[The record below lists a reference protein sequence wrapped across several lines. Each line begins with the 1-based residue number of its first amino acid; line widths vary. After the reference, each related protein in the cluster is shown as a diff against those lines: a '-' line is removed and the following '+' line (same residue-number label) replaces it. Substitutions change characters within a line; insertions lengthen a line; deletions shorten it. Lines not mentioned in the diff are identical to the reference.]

1 MRGSTLQR
9 RLARRMGAVLVLFA
23 IAAAVIVFQLAS
35 RFSEEAYDEWLLDTA
50 RSIAQLIRPHDGL
63 LIADLA
69 PNTLDA
75 VVFDAHDRVLF
86 RIDSPT
92 QGLIA
97 GQTNLP
103 PGTHTEGHTV
113 QYHDVVI
120 DGQAMRLVQ
129 VTRLDL
135 VPGHPVVVSVAETLH
150 KRDRLTSR
158 LMVTVMGLIGM
169 LALVTMWVAADVIRS
184 GMRPLAFLTKTIR
197 ARQRDDFTPVSSDGL
212 TDELRVFTSALND
225 LLRQLDEA
233 VGLQRR
239 FVTDAAHQLRTPLA
253 ALKVELSH
261 AERETDPEQRRLAMQ
276 QLGEGVERLAR
287 LVHQLLGLARAEPG
301 ALTRVAFSD
310 VSLGPLLRE
319 VTTRFVP
326 MALRADV
333 DLGYEELGHAT
344 VRGDALLLEEAV
356 SNLIDN
362 ALRYAGR
369 GARVTVRLRLDGAH
383 ACVEIEDNGP
393 GVPVSELPHLG
404 ARFHRCPGSPAG
416 GSGLGLSIVREV
428 ATLHGGSAAFALDG
442 GLRVTLTLPAQA
454 T

>member
-1 MRGSTLQR
+1 MKGNTLQR

-23 IAAAVIVFQLAS
+23 VAAAVIVFQLAS
-35 RFSEEAYDEWLLDTA
+35 RFSQEAYDEWLLDTA
-50 RSIAQLIRPHDGL
+50 RSIAQLIKPHDGR

-69 PNTLDA
+69 PSTLDA
-75 VVFDAHDRVLF
+75 VVFDAHDQVLF

-97 GQTNLP
+97 GQPGLP
-103 PGTHTEGHTV
+103 PGTHAHGHTV
-113 QYHDVVI
+113 QYHDVVV
-120 DGQAMRLVQ
+120 DGRAMRLVQ
-129 VTRLDL
+129 LTRLDL
-135 VPGHPVVVSVAETLH
+135 VPGQPVVVSVAETLH
-150 KRDRLTSR
+150 KRDRLASR
-158 LMVTVMGLIGM
+158 LMVTVMGLIGA
-169 LALVTMWVAADVIRS
+169 LALVAMWVAADVIRT
-184 GMRPLAFLTKTIR
+184 GMRPLAFLARTIR
-197 ARQRDDFTPVSSDGL
+197 TRRRDDFTPVSSEGL
-212 TDELRVFTSALND
+212 TDELRLFTAALND

-261 AERETDPEQRRLAMQ
+261 AERETAPDRRRLAMQ

-301 ALTRVAFSD
+301 ALTRVAFNN
-310 VSLGPLLRE
+310 VALGPLLRE

-326 MALRADV
+326 MALRANI
-333 DLGYEELGHAT
+333 DLGYEEEAEAT
-344 VRGDALLLEEAV
+344 VRGDTLLLEEAV

-369 GARVTVRLRLDGAH
+369 GARVTVRLRREGTQ
-383 ACVEIEDNGP
+383 ACIEIEDDGP
-393 GVPVSELPHLG
+393 GVPPDELPQLG

-428 ATLHGGSAAFALDG
+428 ATLHGGQASFALDD
-442 GLRVTLTLPAQA
+442 GLRVTMALPVQPA
-454 T
+454 